1 MRVIDRY
8 IFLLFLRVFL
18 ICCICLSGIYI
29 MGDFVENLNE
39 FIDAGDQYGGLHK
52 LLWDYYAGRIPW
64 FVDAISRVAALIA
77 GVFVAHLVAIA
88 LYAIVFYLMH
98 THFGLGSVAGAFEGS
113 ALDFFYF
120 SITSYTTLGVGD
132 VAPHGLLRIIAGVEA
147 LNGFVLIG
155 WSASFT
161 YLAME
166 RFWEGRRRV

>member
-1 MRVIDRY
+1 MAV
-8 IFLLFLRVFL
+8 LLALGLVAATVAIHDEVLRGTAQL
-18 ICCICLSGIYI
+18 IPR
-29 MGDFVENLNE
+29 M
-39 FIDAGDQYGGLHK
+39 
-52 LLWDYYAGRIPW
+52 RIPLR
-64 FVDAISRVAALIA
+64 SRILVVIA